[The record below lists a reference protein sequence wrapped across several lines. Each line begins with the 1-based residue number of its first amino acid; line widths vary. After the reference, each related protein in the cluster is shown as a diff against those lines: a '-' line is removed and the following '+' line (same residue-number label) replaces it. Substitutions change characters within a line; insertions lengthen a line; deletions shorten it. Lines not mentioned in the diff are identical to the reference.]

1 MTTELDYT
9 FISQLDIADHAVKD
23 DLFLISKIEGNSE
36 YKSYQLSY
44 RQLCSDLMY
53 DADDKIDR
61 RISSWTLDLSNA
73 ISINID
79 NIDFLSDTVDDV
91 ISAVVKIAN
100 CV

>member
-1 MTTELDYT
+1 M
-9 FISQLDIADHAVKD
+9 H
-23 DLFLISKIEGNSE
+23 
-36 YKSYQLSY
+36 
-44 RQLCSDLMY
+44 

-79 NIDFLSDTVDDV
+79 NIDFLSGTVDDV